1 MHYELKQ
8 HKDLKLFLKDKKYFR
23 QGFLII
29 FCYNLM
35 SLKKHIE
42 TRFKLTAN
50 PLPKA
55 PCGRGMSHIRPREKK
70 LQSKTIDLGR
80 TDRLITEGR
89 L

>member
-1 MHYELKQ
+1 
-8 HKDLKLFLKDKKYFR
+8 
-23 QGFLII
+23 
-29 FCYNLM
+29 M

-70 LQSKTIDLGR
+70 LQCQTIDLGR
-80 TDRLITEGR
+80 TDRLITVGR